1 MKASKRKAHAGMVYY
16 LKKFWG
22 ANFLAILPA
31 LAACALQTGTRRR
44 YSLLGANHWA

>member
-1 MKASKRKAHAGMVYY
+1 MKASKRKANTGMVYY

-31 LAACALQTGTRRR
+31 LAACALQTGTKCNDDPDVSA
-44 YSLLGANHWA
+44 YH